1 MNILIE
7 KTLYCTSAL
16 TLMMASGMASATALS
31 GFIYTA
37 NERDASISE
46 IASHRGFTDDSGQ
59 TAFVS
64 NIEAGTVSA
73 IDTSN
78 QRVIDTS
85 NQRAIETFKVGAGR
99 NGITYRR
106 N

>member
-16 TLMMASGMASATALS
+16 TLMMASGMASATATALS

-78 QRVIDTS
+78 QR
-85 NQRAIETFKVGAGR
+85 AIETFKVGAGR

>member
-78 QRVIDTS
+78 QR
-85 NQRAIETFKVGAGR
+85 AIETFKVGAGR